1 MSQLKPGDLLDRCTN
16 EKGRYLVFNAVNRD
30 RYSIAAMRI
39 FSGSRFGSDVPLFK
53 TKKLFPNAKDGEV
66 NGLLFQTGESI
77 YAVGRVKEEYRYR
90 VTSMSYEY
98 RGEEERTDLYGLR
111 LSHNDKFKRPMAYRI
126 YAYQIRGALRYRN
139 VVKKLSGLR
148 SFDDSVF
155 DDLEISVGSDIKT
168 KLFANHP
175 LPNGLTVYIPDDE
188 DEG

>member
-1 MSQLKPGDLLDRCTN
+1 
-16 EKGRYLVFNAVNRD
+16 
-30 RYSIAAMRI
+30 
-39 FSGSRFGSDVPLFK
+39 
-53 TKKLFPNAKDGEV
+53 
-66 NGLLFQTGESI
+66 
-77 YAVGRVKEEYRYR
+77 
-90 VTSMSYEY
+90 MSYEY
-98 RGEEERTDLYGLR
+98 RGEEDRTDLYGLR